1 MTDEII
7 ELMNQ
12 RRNENDQRAV
22 KELTKTIRRKCR
34 EAKDEE
40 IEQKCREVED
50 LENRNETMK
59 MYQLVRQLAPKEKPK
74 QNKAIADKNGS
85 LLCEKD
91 KINKRWK
98 EYVEELY
105 DSKLERP
112 EFKTTEN
119 DEISLVEIFNA
130 ARGISNKK
138 SPGSDGI
145 PIEFLKYGGNRTLSQ
160 VCQLIH
166 RIYQQEE
173 EIPEEWFE
181 SIFVEIPKK
190 SGTKKCE
197 EHRTIALIPH
207 AMKILCKT
215 MYNRIS
221 IKINRQLDPLQFG
234 FRPKVGTVESMTA
247 LKTILNNRINHG
259 KSTYLCFIDFTKA
272 FDRVEHKMLIDVL
285 KKKGVK
291 QAEILLICE
300 IYNKQRSF
308 MRNDSE

>member
-1 MTDEII
+1 M
-7 ELMNQ
+7 
-12 RRNENDQRAV
+12 

-59 MYQLVRQLAPKEKPK
+59 MYQLAPNVRQLAPKEKSK

-85 LLCEKD
+85 LFCEKD
-91 KINKRWK
+91 QINKRLK
-98 EYVEELY
+98 EYMEELY

-112 EFKTTEN
+112 EYKTTEN
-119 DEISLVEIFNA
+119 VVISLVEFFNA
-130 ARGISNKK
+130 ARGISNNEA
-138 SPGSDGI
+138 PGSDGI
-145 PIEFLKYGGNRTLSQ
+145 PMEFVKYGGNRTLSQ

-190 SGTKKCE
+190 PGTKKCE

-221 IKINRQLDPLQFG
+221 IKINRQLEPLHFG
-234 FRPKVGTVESMTA
+234 YRPKVGTMESITA
-247 LKTILNNRINHG
+247 LKTILNNRISHG
-259 KSTYLCFIDFTKA
+259 KST
-272 FDRVEHKMLIDVL
+272 
-285 KKKGVK
+285 
-291 QAEILLICE
+291 
-300 IYNKQRSF
+300 
-308 MRNDSE
+308 